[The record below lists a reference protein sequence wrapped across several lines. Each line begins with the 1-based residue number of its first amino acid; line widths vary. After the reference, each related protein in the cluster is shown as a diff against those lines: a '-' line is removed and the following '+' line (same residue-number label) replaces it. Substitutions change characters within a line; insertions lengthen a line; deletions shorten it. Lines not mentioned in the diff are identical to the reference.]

1 MIQPNTL
8 ELAKQGD
15 TEAIASLMNR
25 HLQPK
30 GITATVTLKD
40 ACLQVMLESLQV
52 PNQQALVTFIH
63 KGITGLG
70 AASIEK
76 VKVYWQQTG
85 KVFPA
90 WSEEFNVGA
99 AARELEAIDDE
110 DDSETSHFLT
120 VSITLS
126 GDNTSGLTA
135 QIFERI
141 ADKMTKDIFAYF
153 GDDCIQKVT
162 VSDGSSVITKER

>member
-15 TEAIASLMNR
+15 TEAIAFLMNR

-30 GITATVTLKD
+30 GITATVTLQD
-40 ACLQVMLESLQV
+40 ACLQVMLESLQT
-52 PNQQALVTFIH
+52 PNQQALVTFVH

-70 AASIEK
+70 AASIQK

-85 KVFPA
+85 KFFPA
-90 WSEEFNVGA
+90 WSEEFNVDA
-99 AARELEAIDDE
+99 AETELEVRDNE
-110 DDSETSHFLT
+110 DDFNTPHFFT

-126 GDNTSGLTA
+126 GDSTSGLTSENF
-135 QIFERI
+135 QSI

-153 GDDCIQKVT
+153 GDICIQKVS
-162 VSDGSSVITKER
+162 VINGSSVITKER

>member
-1 MIQPNTL
+1 MIQPNTV

-52 PNQQALVTFIH
+52 PNQQALVTFVH
-63 KGITGLG
+63 KGITSLG
-70 AASIEK
+70 AESIEK

-90 WSEEFNVGA
+90 WSEEFNVGT
-99 AARELEAIDDE
+99 ARELEVIVVENDNNE
-110 DDSETSHFLT
+110 PHFLT

-126 GDNTSGLTA
+126 GDSTSGLTA
-135 QIFERI
+135 QTFETI
-141 ADKMTKDIFAYF
+141 ADKMSKDIFAYF
-153 GDDCIQKVT
+153 ADVCIQKVT
-162 VSDGSSVITKER
+162 VSNGSSVITKER